1 MGALQ
6 LLERQERAIHQ
17 LELVIQN
24 ISVEFRVVGK
34 ASSAVLQY
42 HVDIDGVLLGE
53 SALAAQ
59 ILVAERMDGYCL
71 GIHGYNGLELFVET
85 DFGVAIANDSSDSN
99 RHSLG
104 LGTKSNRLD
113 SDIRL
118 YIDEV
123 DSFPLLCLQFFD

>member
-1 MGALQ
+1 MGALSVLIKDLPVEIIQILGHIKPLGQRLGALQ

-59 ILVAERMDGYCL
+59 ILVAE
-71 GIHGYNGLELFVET
+71 
-85 DFGVAIANDSSDSN
+85 
-99 RHSLG
+99 
-104 LGTKSNRLD
+104 
-113 SDIRL
+113 
-118 YIDEV
+118 
-123 DSFPLLCLQFFD
+123 